1 MEVVVIM
8 ALPLPLHQ
16 QYMVNCS
23 SRVRKVLKELTKIL
37 LESFTSLWN
46 LAIVSSYASRMW
58 YLSAHAI
65 SCLLDAIFYKVKHK
79 LFFFDARLTC
89 LIHSGF
95 MWTFYL
101 LLIDLS
107 ASTSI
112 PHYCTSVATPPCQ
125 TAWNHNIGYTSS
137 TNEATIGVI
146 RNLKGHYL
154 GKSMLGP
161 PLLWSLWFLR

>member
-1 MEVVVIM
+1 MLCHSLKHQLHACLYNHAISTLSKSVFLSLTLLAVCLSMEVVVIM
-8 ALPLPLHQ
+8 ALLLPLHQ

-79 LFFFDARLTC
+79 LFF
-89 LIHSGF
+89 
-95 MWTFYL
+95 
-101 LLIDLS
+101 
-107 ASTSI
+107 
-112 PHYCTSVATPPCQ
+112 
-125 TAWNHNIGYTSS
+125 
-137 TNEATIGVI
+137 
-146 RNLKGHYL
+146 
-154 GKSMLGP
+154 SMLD
-161 PLLWSLWFLR
+161 

>member
-1 MEVVVIM
+1 MPFLRHQLHAWLYNHAISTLNKSVFLSLTLLAVCLSMEVVVIM

-79 LFFFDARLTC
+79 LFCFDARLTC

-95 MWTFYL
+95 M
-101 LLIDLS
+101 
-107 ASTSI
+107 
-112 PHYCTSVATPPCQ
+112 
-125 TAWNHNIGYTSS
+125 
-137 TNEATIGVI
+137 
-146 RNLKGHYL
+146 
-154 GKSMLGP
+154 
-161 PLLWSLWFLR
+161 